1 MLMQKPE
8 KVLHWMA
15 RWSEIKTAK
24 RSGSFEIAFLLQT
37 VSVHLS
43 GPSHRYPII
52 LSNLEK
58 LIARNVCLAFKQ
70 TVCGFDLL
78 RANGKS
84 YVCDVNGFSFV
95 KNSAKYYDD
104 SAKIMGN
111 MILRALAPQ
120 LRIPWS
126 IPFQLDDPPI
136 VETTF
141 GKMMELCC
149 AIAIIRHS
157 DRTPKQKMKM
167 EVKDKRFFDIF
178 EKNGGYKSGHV
189 KLKRPR
195 QLQEILDIARSLLTE
210 FESSDSNEIKEDR
223 GKLDQLKSILEMYGH
238 FSGINRKIQLKYQQ
252 KESHKEPSLVLIM
265 KWWAQLSFPKMTEYT
280 KSVN

>member
-1 MLMQKPE
+1 
-8 KVLHWMA
+8 
-15 RWSEIKTAK
+15 
-24 RSGSFEIAFLLQT
+24 
-37 VSVHLS
+37 
-43 GPSHRYPII
+43 
-52 LSNLEK
+52 
-58 LIARNVCLAFKQ
+58 
-70 TVCGFDLL
+70 
-78 RANGKS
+78 
-84 YVCDVNGFSFV
+84 
-95 KNSAKYYDD
+95 
-104 SAKIMGN
+104 MGN

-178 EKNGGYKSGHV
+178 EKNGGYKSGHI

-210 FESSDSNEIKEDR
+210 FESNSERVDEIKEDR

-265 KWWAQLSFPKMTEYT
+265 KW
-280 KSVN
+280 